1 MRKKIALFLTL
12 CATVC
17 TTAGMLTG
25 CKSQETA
32 GTEGQA
38 AAPAEGTAAESSGGG
53 SAEGEEEV
61 VTIFH
66 HIGEQAAR
74 DALDR
79 VIAAVEEQNPGI
91 KYEAQGID
99 FSQYDQMLKTKL
111 ASGDVPDLIM
121 GRPKMYAD
129 LIAAGHI
136 EPLTGQSFLS
146 NISQEAMSSME
157 VNGEV
162 YAIPTNVGGMGI
174 FYNKAVFEENGVEI
188 PKSHAE
194 LMEAGKKFEEAG
206 IYPFAHGYKD
216 AWPAQCEVQSDLYG
230 YCLQQN
236 PKMFEEIQAGQKKFA
251 DYPEFREVMVRTGE
265 RLSFESGDDFGT
277 DCAQARAMLING
289 EAAMYVGGNWD
300 IVEFI
305 NVNADDKIGFFA
317 TPNTSGSEPVQ
328 GLASDGCYMILSQ
341 SEHKEAAMKFIEFLS
356 TPEGAMLT
364 NTDGSNIPCSLEGD
378 LSNLSPIVQDI
389 IEIQKNGKVYNYE
402 AEPIFT
408 GQFDA
413 TFRKWQEEFAADP
426 DRDVDTYI
434 EKLDAQLAA
443 IK

>member
-1 MRKKIALFLTL
+1 MRKKLALFLTL
-12 CATVC
+12 CTMV
-17 TTAGMLTG
+17 GMLAG
-25 CKSQETA
+25 CGGQETA
-32 GTEGQA
+32 GTQ
-38 AAPAEGTAAESSGGG
+38 APAKEDGGVEETAADSGNADGG
-53 SAEGEEEV
+53 TEV

-91 KYEAQGID
+91 KFEAQGID
-99 FSQYDQMLKTKL
+99 FSQYDQMLKTKI
-111 ASGDVPDLIM
+111 ASGDVPDMIM

-136 EPLTGQSFLS
+136 EPITGQDFIS
-146 NISQEAMSSME
+146 NISQEAMSSMK
-157 VNGEV
+157 VDGEI

-174 FYNKAVFEENGVEI
+174 YYNKAVFEENGVEI
-188 PKSHAE
+188 PRSQEA
-194 LMEAGKKFEEAG
+194 LMEACRKFEEAG

-236 PKMFEEIQAGQKKFA
+236 PKMFEDIQAGNKKFA
-251 DYPEFREVMVRTGE
+251 DYPEFREVMERTAQ

-300 IVEFI
+300 IAEFI

-317 TPNTSGSEPVQ
+317 TPNTDDSEPVL
-328 GLASDGCYMILSQ
+328 GLASDGCYMIMSQ
-341 SEHKEAAMKFIEFLS
+341 SKHKEAAMKFIEFLS
-356 TPEGAMLT
+356 TPEGAQLT

-378 LSNLSPIVQDI
+378 LSSLSPIVQDI

-426 DRDVDTYI
+426 ERDVDTYI